1 MSTLVLE
8 VQFVD
13 NVTSIDKEF
22 DSLDAVRSYLN
33 GQRETDYEWLCLHDN
48 NTDMVLEGWS
58 DIHQY
63 IRENTSMVKTP
74 NVCPVVCTHGKG
86 LACPVCY
93 DQSHSWEDSE
103 FVVDPFD
110 TYEEGEL
117 PSKSSCI
124 ALRAS
129 ELNLPHI
136 DSSKTEN
143 VQPVPFSELP
153 DGALFYYAE
162 TYAYGSRIKF
172 QKTLEDGGEHNAVH
186 VVNTN
191 MGVNV
196 PDDRMVIPA

>member
-8 VQFVD
+8 VQFID
-13 NVTSIDKEF
+13 NVTSVDKEF

-33 GQRETDYEWLCLHDN
+33 GQRETDYDWLCLHDN

-63 IRENTSMVKTP
+63 INENTGV
-74 NVCPVVCTHGKG
+74 
-86 LACPVCY
+86 
-93 DQSHSWEDSE
+93 
-103 FVVDPFD
+103 
-110 TYEEGEL
+110 
-117 PSKSSCI
+117 SKSSCI

-129 ELNLPHI
+129 ELNLPCV
-136 DSSKTEN
+136 DVSTTEN
-143 VQPVPFSELP
+143 VEPVPFSELP
-153 DGALFYYAE
+153 DGALFYYAQ